1 MHMQNPPAIQTQPR
15 VTQKARYTL
24 MTRELVLIP
33 SDNTDL
39 ELLLICLAEKT
50 PRIGSVK
57 YTMLEKMN
65 QTQSHVSDDLSCL
78 LPLVTN
84 K

>member
-1 MHMQNPPAIQTQPR
+1 MQMQNPPAILTKPR

-24 MTRELVLIP
+24 MTRELVRIP
-33 SDNTDL
+33 SDITDL
-39 ELLLICLAEKT
+39 ELLLMCLAEKT
-50 PRIGSVK
+50 PRTGIVR